1 MAWRQKKGRDM
12 NKVLIVDD
20 SPFMRK
26 VLKDILPRGC
36 HVFEADSGPAAMEL
50 FKKEHPDLVLLDII
64 MPGEEEAGIGVLQ
77 ALMKTDP
84 GAKVIVI
91 SALGQDVIVEQC
103 RSLGARDYITK
114 PFDDRQVRETVERYL
129 AA

>member
-1 MAWRQKKGRDM
+1 M

-26 VLKDILPRGC
+26 VLKDILPRRC
-36 HVFEADSGPAAMEL
+36 HVLEADSGPAAMEQ
-50 FKKEHPDLVLLDII
+50 FRKERPDLVLLDII

-77 ALMKTDP
+77 TLMETDP

-114 PFDDRQVRETVERYL
+114 PFDDRQVREKVERFL